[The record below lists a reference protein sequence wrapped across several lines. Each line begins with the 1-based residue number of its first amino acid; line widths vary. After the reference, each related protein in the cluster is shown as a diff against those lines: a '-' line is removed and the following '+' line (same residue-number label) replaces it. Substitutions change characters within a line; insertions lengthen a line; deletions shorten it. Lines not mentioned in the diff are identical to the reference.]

1 MEAYQQ
7 MWVALPL
14 AGKLSMSVK
23 SKLLAS
29 LSSIAFGT
37 ATVIGATATVDTAY
51 AQTTD
56 FFGLVTALSEAC
68 LVPTNGVY
76 EVAATEVAIARC
88 CAVVRNV
95 GLENADFL
103 RAVALADPAD
113 PRLLVLDSRLVQV
126 LLSCRQD
133 ALDRLGQLAL
143 NVNPGAGPRNTPN
156 DIYTG

>member
-1 MEAYQQ
+1 
-7 MWVALPL
+7 
-14 AGKLSMSVK
+14 MSVK
-23 SKLLAS
+23 SKFLAS

-37 ATVIGATATVDTAY
+37 ATVVGATATVDTAY
-51 AQTTD
+51 AQATD

-68 LVPTNGVY
+68 LVPTTGGF

-88 CAVVRNV
+88 CAVVRSV
-95 GLENADFL
+95 GPENADFL
-103 RAVALADPAD
+103 RAVALGDPAD

-143 NVNPGAGPRNTPN
+143 NVNTGAGPNGRDNPF